1 MYAIRSYYE
10 LGIGR
15 PSTYAPTISTI
26 QQRGYVEKTDR
37 QGEDRIYNIL
47 TLKDGKV
54 AERKEK
60 EVTGTEKNKLFP
72 TDIGMVVNDFLTEF
86 FPEIMDFNFTA
97 TVEKEFDEVA
107 EGEKKWTDIMKN
119 FYKRNNF
126 V

>member
-1 MYAIRSYYE
+1 
-10 LGIGR
+10 
-15 PSTYAPTISTI
+15 
-26 QQRGYVEKTDR
+26 
-37 QGEDRIYNIL
+37 
-47 TLKDGKV
+47 LKDGKV

-72 TDIGMVVNDFLTEF
+72 TDIGIVVNDFLTEF

-119 FYKRNNF
+119 FYKGF
-126 V
+126 HAIS